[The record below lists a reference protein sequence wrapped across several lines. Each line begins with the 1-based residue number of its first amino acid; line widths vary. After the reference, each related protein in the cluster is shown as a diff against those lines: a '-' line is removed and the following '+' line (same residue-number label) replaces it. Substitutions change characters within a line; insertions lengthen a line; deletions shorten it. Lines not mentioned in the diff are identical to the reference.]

1 MLPLL
6 LTVIFLLLC
15 FIVFG
20 KIYFYIHIDTDDRIF
35 NLFIKVSGIKINLP
49 IAPKAKNQN
58 SESNKHKKLNILTY
72 IKYIKL
78 KKLYVDITLG
88 TGDAA
93 TDALTVGS
101 LQILFGMLYS
111 AIYKNADTKA
121 VNIKI
126 TPDFENTILN
136 VKTESIISIKIRNI
150 ILQTIKN
157 MQRN

>member
-20 KIYFYIHIDTDDRIF
+20 KIYFYIHIDTNKRIF

-49 IAPKAKNQN
+49 IAPKAKNRDN
-58 SESNKHKKLNILTY
+58 EIKKHKKINILTY

-88 TGDAA
+88 TGDTA

-111 AIYKNADTKA
+111 AIHKNADTKA

-136 VKTESIISIKIRNI
+136 VKAESIISIKIRNI

>member
-1 MLPLL
+1 MLL
-6 LTVIFLLLC
+6 LLVIVFLLLL

-20 KIYFYIHIDTDDRIF
+20 KIHFYIRIDTDKRIF
-35 NLFIKVSGIKINLP
+35 DLFIKVVGIKMNLP
-49 IAPKAKNQN
+49 PAAKTQDNK
-58 SESNKHKKLNILTY
+58 SKKHKKSNILTY
-72 IKYIKL
+72 IKYINL
-78 KKLYVDITLG
+78 KKLYLDITLG

-93 TDALTVGS
+93 TDALSVGS

-111 AIYKNADTKA
+111 AMHKNADTQA

-126 TPDFENTILN
+126 TPDFENVILN

-157 MQRN
+157 IRRN